1 MFGKARSPGDAVRA
15 ALARR
20 SAAQRA
26 VGRRGLYFMDLRLA
40 ILRLRR
46 AGSAL
51 RSAAPAGTSTAG
63 TAASADRTNVG
74 YLGRALE
81 LETALLESIRDSRIT
96 RAETVYHDL
105 VAHHR
110 TQDATAAAVASLPA
124 NVRTATAAEPVA
136 FGLPVSLL
144 GDYLRP
150 AMPPL
155 LACRHGHLGPAVD
168 CRTPPCPA
176 LDPEPAAGA

>member
-1 MFGKARSPGDAVRA
+1 VFGKTRSPGDAVRT
-15 ALARR
+15 ALAQRT
-20 SAAQRA
+20 AARRA
-26 VGRRGLYFMDLRLA
+26 VGRRGLYLVDLRLA

-51 RSAAPAGTSTAG
+51 RATAPAATSTA
-63 TAASADRTNVG
+63 TDLANVG
-74 YLGRALE
+74 YLGRAVE

-96 RAETVYHDL
+96 RAESVYHDL

-110 TQDATAAAVASLPA
+110 TQDATASAVASLPA
-124 NVRTATAAEPVA
+124 DVRTATAAEPVA

-144 GDYLRP
+144 GGYLRP

-155 LACRHGHLGPAVD
+155 LPCRHGHLGAAGG
-168 CRTPPCPA
+168 CLTPPCPA